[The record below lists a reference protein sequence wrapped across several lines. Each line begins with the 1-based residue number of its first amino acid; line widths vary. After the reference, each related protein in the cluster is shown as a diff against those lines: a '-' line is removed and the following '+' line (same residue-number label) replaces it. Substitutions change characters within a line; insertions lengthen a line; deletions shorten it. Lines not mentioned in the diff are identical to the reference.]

1 MKLADDCPPEGFAR
15 LADVP
20 SIVRIDLSGRE
31 DVTDED
37 VAFLASMPWL
47 AAVSLAGC
55 RRLTDRA
62 AVYAPARRARAAEPE
77 VDRAGSAWSSRSRRE
92 RRFVVD
98 GDLRHSWQGDF
109 SAFRGRIG
117 IGLVRAGTLT
127 LRAFTLGALT

>member
-62 AVYAPARRARAAEPE
+62 AVYLRRLDALEQLNLKWTALGPRGPRDRGARGASSSTATFVTAGRGTSRRFGGAS
-77 VDRAGSAWSSRSRRE
+77 GSAWFARE
-92 RRFVVD
+92 R
-98 GDLRHSWQGDF
+98 
-109 SAFRGRIG
+109 
-117 IGLVRAGTLT
+117 
-127 LRAFTLGALT
+127 